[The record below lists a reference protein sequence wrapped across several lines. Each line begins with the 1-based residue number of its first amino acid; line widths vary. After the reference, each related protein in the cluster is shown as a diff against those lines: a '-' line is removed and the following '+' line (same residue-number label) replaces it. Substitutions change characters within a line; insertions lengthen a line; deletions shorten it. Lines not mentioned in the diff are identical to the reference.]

1 MSANDPTTAH
11 EDAHTGP
18 IKTPKQLLAAV
29 FFSFVVPV
37 FAIIGLVFYVSS
49 ANKPEA
55 GAADTEKALA
65 QRIQKIGMVEIRDAN
80 RPLKSGE
87 DVYKAQCVACHA
99 AGAAGAPKFG
109 DTAAWAPRIQTG
121 FEALWNSALK
131 GKGAMSAQGGGDF
144 ADLEIGRA
152 VVYMTTAAGGKFAEP
167 AASAGAA
174 AAPAAATA
182 AVAPASPPTAPVA
195 APAAAAPEAPAAT
208 VASAGAGAGQS
219 LYKEL
224 CVTCHATGVVGAPKF
239 GDKTA
244 WAPRIKTGLDALTAS
259 VVNGKGAMPAK
270 GGSATAS
277 EADIRAAV
285 VYMATAAGGKFA
297 ESAPVP
303 AAPAAPA
310 KVAAAGGGSGAGE
323 AVYKQTCATCHAA
336 GIAGSPKF
344 GDKAAWAPRIKTG
357 LDALTASAIKG
368 KGAMP
373 PKGGSSAS
381 DADIRAAVEYMVGA
395 AK

>member
-1 MSANDPTTAH
+1 MSANDHTTAH

-65 QRIQKIGMVEIRDAN
+65 QRIQKVGMVEIRDAN

-99 AGAAGAPKFG
+99 SGAAGAPKFG
-109 DTAAWAPRIQTG
+109 DSAAWAPRIQTG

-131 GKGAMSAQGGGDF
+131 GKGAMAAQGGGDY

-152 VVYMTTAAGGKFAEP
+152 VVYLTAAAGGKFAEP
-167 AASAGAA
+167 SAPAATA
-174 AAPAAATA
+174 AAPAADAGA
-182 AVAPASPPTAPVA
+182 AAPASPPAAAVATPVA
-195 APAAAAPEAPAAT
+195 ASPAAPAAT
-208 VASAGAGAGQS
+208 VAAAGAGES

-224 CVTCHATGVVGAPKF
+224 CVTCHATGVVGSPKF
-239 GDKTA
+239 GDKAA
-244 WAPRIKTGLDALTAS
+244 WAPRLKTGLDTMTAS

-270 GGSATAS
+270 GGSVTATDA
-277 EADIRAAV
+277 EIRAAV
-285 VYMATAAGGKFA
+285 LYMAAAAGGKFS
-297 ESAPVP
+297 ESAAPAA

-310 KVAAAGGGSGAGE
+310 KVAAAGVGSAAGE
-323 AVYKQTCATCHAA
+323 ALYKQACGACHAA
-336 GIAGSPKF
+336 GIAGAPKF

-357 LDALTASAIKG
+357 LDTLTASAVKG

-381 DADIRAAVEYMVGA
+381 DADIRSAVEYMVGA